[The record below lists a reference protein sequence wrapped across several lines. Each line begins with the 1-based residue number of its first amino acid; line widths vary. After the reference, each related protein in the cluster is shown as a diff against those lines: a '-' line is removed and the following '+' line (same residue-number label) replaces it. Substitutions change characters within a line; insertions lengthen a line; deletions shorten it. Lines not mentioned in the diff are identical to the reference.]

1 MLRDSEAETIWAEIK
16 QVADNTL
23 LSQ

>member
-1 MLRDSEAETIWAEIK
+1 MLRDSEAATIWAEIK
-16 QVADNTL
+16 QVADNTF